1 MATSLAIAG
10 TQKTLKHQLGPIGK
24 ARWTKIQSESGE
36 VRQQLLKSVTQA
48 TQEPFPLGPFRF
60 HCLQK
65 GWVKMYLQPNH
76 GFQLRAEKG
85 FELHLNVPKKEFH
98 KVTLEQEVWNDEAK
112 DMMNMEGENSQIYLK
127 GQLHFACVP
136 NTAVYVVVP
145 NTLCAQYTLCPFH
158 FVPIAFRAHY
168 ILCPLHFVPNAC
180 CAQCFLCAHTQA
192 HKSKISL

>member
-1 MATSLAIAG
+1 M
-10 TQKTLKHQLGPIGK
+10 KHHVGPIGK

-48 TQEPFPLGPFRF
+48 TKEPFPLGPFRF

-76 GFQLRAEKG
+76 GFHLRAEKG

-98 KVTLEQEVWNDEAK
+98 KVTLEQELWNDEAK

-145 NTLCAQYTLCPFH
+145 NTLCAQHTLCPC
-158 FVPIAFRAHY
+158 IAFCAHCF
-168 ILCPLHFVPNAC
+168 LCPLHFVPITF
-180 CAQCFLCAHTQA
+180 CAQCMLCSMFVVCPQA

>member
-98 KVTLEQEVWNDEAK
+98 KVTLEQELWNDEAK

-136 NTAVYVVVP
+136 NTAVHVVVP
-145 NTLCAQYTLCPFH
+145 NTLCAQYTLCP
-158 FVPIAFRAHY
+158 
-168 ILCPLHFVPNAC
+168 LHFVPNAC
-180 CAQCFLCAHTQA
+180 CVQCFLCAHTQA